1 MRLGVISAIGL
12 AVLLAA
18 GCSQSPTQPAATAAI
33 PSTAADPA
41 TPLATYIAGRSFTF
55 SSGGTVTETFL
66 VGGAGEWR
74 RPSGRTGAFTWSLT
88 PDGTLCRV
96 YAPSPATAG
105 QKAWEGGT
113 WCGTVVQAPE
123 GLQYTDQKTGS
134 SGLLKAVAPGA
145 T

>member
-1 MRLGVISAIGL
+1 MGAIVAG
-12 AVLLAA
+12 LLAS
-18 GCSQSPTQPAATAAI
+18 GCSQTPPAAGTTAAV
-33 PSTAADPA
+33 APA
-41 TPLATYIAGRSFTF
+41 TAVTATTLAAYIAGRSFTF

-66 VGGAGEWR
+66 AGGTGEWR
-74 RPSGRTGAFTWSLT
+74 RPSGRTGAFTWTLA

-113 WCGTVVQAPE
+113 WCGMVVQAPE
-123 GLQYTDQKTGS
+123 GLQYTDQKSGN
-134 SGLLKAVAPGA
+134 SGLLKEVPPGA